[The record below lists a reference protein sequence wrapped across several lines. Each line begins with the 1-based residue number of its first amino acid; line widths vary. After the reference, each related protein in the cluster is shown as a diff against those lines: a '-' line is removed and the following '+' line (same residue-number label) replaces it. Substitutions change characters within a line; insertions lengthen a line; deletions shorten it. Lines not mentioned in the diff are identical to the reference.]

1 MKIHTLLAVYN
12 QSVIMLCLLRF
23 PILCILS
30 LAFSPHQPLVIGMQ
44 FGEPIIM
51 MHTRMLFLWPIRL
64 CDASIIL
71 KIKSSFAVSIKQKAA
86 EKHLGIRPHMALCH
100 LSPNC
105 FPTLPTRQLAMLA
118 VVVQGVR
125 PLDLISQLI

>member
-105 FPTLPTRQLAMLA
+105 FPTPPAKQLAS
-118 VVVQGVR
+118 
-125 PLDLISQLI
+125 ISSARREITEFDFFF